1 MQLTNLAEMPVRGL
15 SPAVRVEQE
24 RRRLLDQDWD
34 RARGVAKD
42 LVESAGQQDWISTHE
57 FLVYVTSHGGVDR
70 TTAVLILDEFKSN
83 RLVTYVLGKGIKH
96 PDATLA
102 E

>member
-1 MQLTNLAEMPVRGL
+1 MTDVAEMPVRGL

-24 RRRLLDQDWD
+24 RRRLLDENWD
-34 RARGVAKD
+34 RARKVANE
-42 LVESAGQQDWISTHE
+42 LVDSTGKKDWISTHD
-57 FLVYVTSHGGVDR
+57 FLLYVTSHGGVDR

-96 PDATLA
+96 PAATLA